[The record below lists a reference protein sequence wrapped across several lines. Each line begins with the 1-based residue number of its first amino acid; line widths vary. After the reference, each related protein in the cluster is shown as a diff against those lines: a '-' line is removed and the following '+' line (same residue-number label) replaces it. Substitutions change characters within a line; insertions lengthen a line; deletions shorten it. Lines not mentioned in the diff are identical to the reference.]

1 MVNTKIQVTETKNT
15 GFLPD
20 MGILNAT
27 KTEDSGIISYTI
39 ADERAG
45 AQNGTQLTANQV
57 QEV

>member
-20 MGILNAT
+20 MGTLNAT
-27 KTEDSGIISYTI
+27 KTEDSGVVSYTI
-39 ADERAG
+39 DDERAG
-45 AQNGTQLTANQV
+45 TQNGTQLMANQV